1 MATIGI
7 RNAALERMRAGDLA
21 LGLVVRLARSGE
33 IARIAKTAGHDF
45 LFVDTQHALF
55 SLETIGHI
63 AQAAMGCGVATLVR
77 VPRFDDPDI
86 PKLLDAGAMGIVVA
100 DVADAAQA
108 RKIVE
113 TCQFPPRGRRSV
125 QSTYSLTDYRPHPI
139 GELLSELDASTL
151 VVCMVETAE
160 GVANLED
167 ICAVDGVDVV
177 ASRLHGPARR
187 HGQARRLRRSRARR
201 RRRRALRR
209 LQTSRQVRR
218 ARWRPGPDRL
228 AAYIGK
234 GMRFHTTQ
242 TDITYLI
249 EAARGGPARSARPSA
264 RRRPKDC

>member
-113 TCQFPPRGRRSV
+113 TCRFPPRGRRSV
-125 QSTYSLTDYRPHPI
+125 QSTYSLTEYRPYPI
-139 GELLSELDASTL
+139 ADLLRELDANTL

-160 GVANLED
+160 GVANLEE

-177 ASRLHGPARR
+177 HLGCTDLLADMGKPGAFDDPELAVIADRLFAACKR
-187 HGQARRLRRSRARR
+187 HGKFAGLGGDRDL
-201 RRRRALRR
+201 
-209 LQTSRQVRR
+209 
-218 ARWRPGPDRL
+218 DRL

-249 EAARGGPARSARPSA
+249 EAAS
-264 RRRPKDC
+264 RRAGALRKAVGAAVS